1 MGRETPAGLQDL
13 IGPIEER
20 ALEYESCSDVQDH
33 VKESV
38 DDMKQ
43 KQGFILKDMKWVNVS
58 KVDAVSKKLV
68 EFEEWWKKK
77 LDQQATLPLHEA
89 PAFTKKDVQEK
100 VAKIQKEFDKLKKI
114 KKPKEPKAKK
124 NETSSN
130 KTGGSKAA
138 EAKLSD

>member
-1 MGRETPAGLQDL
+1 MG
-13 IGPIEER
+13 
-20 ALEYESCSDVQDH
+20 
-33 VKESV
+33 
-38 DDMKQ
+38 
-43 KQGFILKDMKWVNVS
+43 S

-100 VAKIQKEFDKLKKI
+100 VAKIQKEWDKLKKI

-124 NETSSN
+124 NET
-130 KTGGSKAA
+130 GSKAKEEEKLPETI
-138 EAKLSD
+138 EATEKELAALREKKAAAVENEDFDMAQKLKVKEKALVGHLESLKAAKTEL